1 MHRKR
6 SIAVLFTLLFAA
18 GAFSAHAQVAASANV
33 QRHSLAVGGLGSVF
47 QPDYAGG
54 VVAQTGPQRLYG
66 MGVYVDFKLS
76 RWVQLE
82 AEARWLR
89 FNSYIGITED
99 NYLIGPRLPLD
110 RLRYKRATPF
120 AKVLFGYGRITFPYN
135 GGWDRTFD
143 IAYGGGVDIK
153 LTKRIT
159 LRAIDFEYQQWPQWP
174 NVVGVQNTTLYPYG
188 GSVGASYKI
197 F

>member
-6 SIAVLFTLLFAA
+6 SIAALFSILFAA
-18 GAFSAHAQVAASANV
+18 GAFSAPAQVAPSATV
-33 QRHSLAVGGLGSVF
+33 QRHSLAVGGLGAVF

-54 VVAQTGPQRLYG
+54 LVAQTGPQRLYG
-66 MGVYVDFKLS
+66 MGAYTDLKFS

-82 AEARWLR
+82 GEGRWLR
-89 FNSYIGITED
+89 FNSYLGITED

-110 RLRYKRATPF
+110 RLRYKRATPY
-120 AKVLFGYGRITFPYN
+120 AKVLFGYGKLNFELN
-135 GGWDRTFD
+135 GGYNYYLD
-143 IAYGGGVDIK
+143 IAYGGGVDVK

-159 LRAIDFEYQQWPQWP
+159 IRAIDFEYQQWPGWP
-174 NVVGVQNTTLYPYG
+174 NVPLVSNTTLSPYG
-188 GSVGASYKI
+188 ASVGASYKI

>member
-6 SIAVLFTLLFAA
+6 STAALFSILFAA
-18 GAFSAHAQVAASANV
+18 AALSASAQVAPSATV

-54 VVAQTGPQRLYG
+54 VVVQTGPQRLYG
-66 MGVYVDFKLS
+66 VGTYVDFRFS
-76 RWVQLE
+76 RWVQIE
-82 AEARWLR
+82 AEGRWQR
-89 FNSYIGITED
+89 FNSFLNITQD

-110 RLRYKRATPF
+110 RLRYKRATPY
-120 AKVLFGYGRITFPYN
+120 AKVLFGYGEMNFELDLAN
-135 GGWDRTFD
+135 GRYLD
-143 IAYGGGVDIK
+143 IAYGGGVDVK

-159 LRAIDFEYQQWPQWP
+159 LRAIDFEYQKWPQWP
-174 NVVGVQNTTLYPYG
+174 NISGLPNTTLSPYG
-188 GSVGASYKI
+188 ASVGASYRI

>member
-6 SIAVLFTLLFAA
+6 SIAALFSLLFAA
-18 GAFSAHAQVAASANV
+18 GAFSAHAQVVPSANV

-54 VVAQTGPQRLYG
+54 EIARTGPQRLYG
-66 MGVYVDFKLS
+66 MGAYVDFKLS
-76 RWVQLE
+76 RWVQIE
-82 AEARWLR
+82 AEGRWLR

-110 RLRYKRATPF
+110 RLRYKRAIPY
-120 AKVLFGYGRITFPYN
+120 AKVLFGSGKINFPYN
-135 GGWDRTFD
+135 GGWGRYTD

-153 LTKRIT
+153 LTKRFT
-159 LRAIDFEYQQWPQWP
+159 LRAIDFEYQQWPQFP
-174 NVVGVQNTTLYPYG
+174 NITGVSNTTLYPYG

>member
-1 MHRKR
+1 MHRKK
-6 SIAVLFTLLFAA
+6 SIAALFSILFAA
-18 GAFSAHAQVAASANV
+18 AALSAPAQVAPSANV

-54 VVAQTGPQRLYG
+54 GVAQTGPQRLYG
-66 MGVYVDFKLS
+66 VGAYADFRLS
-76 RWVQLE
+76 RWVQIE
-82 AEARWLR
+82 AEGRWQR
-89 FNSYIGITED
+89 FNSFLDITQD

-110 RLRYKRATPF
+110 MLRYKRATPY
-120 AKVLFGYGRITFPYN
+120 AKVLFGYGEMNFELNLAN
-135 GGWDRTFD
+135 GRYFD
-143 IAYGGGVDIK
+143 IAYGGGVDVK

-174 NVVGVQNTTLYPYG
+174 NMSGIPKATLSPYG
-188 GSVGASYKI
+188 ASVGASYKI